1 MLDIVIVFF
10 IYIWLKLKDWI
21 NLYNYSVIDMNLNII
36 KILNVLNDEVMYCLV
51 VLFYFLYLSCI
62 IYFYLLFVNWVENEW

>member
-1 MLDIVIVFF
+1 MLDIVIVLF
-10 IYIWLKLKDWI
+10 IVIWLKLKDWI

-62 IYFYLLFVNWVENEW
+62 IYFYLLFVNWV